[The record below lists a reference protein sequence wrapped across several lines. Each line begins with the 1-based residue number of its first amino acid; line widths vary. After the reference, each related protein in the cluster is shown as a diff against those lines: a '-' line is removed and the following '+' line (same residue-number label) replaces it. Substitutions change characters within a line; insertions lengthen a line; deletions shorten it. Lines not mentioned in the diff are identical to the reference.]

1 VNDSSLFEAIEVST
15 SATRPFERH
24 RLDTSA
30 IEIAYLR
37 RAGSGPSIV
46 GLHGLFGSGAC
57 LLPLAEALAGDLD
70 IILPDAR
77 GHGGTGPPA
86 QGPQDGGN
94 SLLKQGCRENGWR

>member
-1 VNDSSLFEAIEVST
+1 M
-15 SATRPFERH
+15 
-24 RLDTSA
+24 DTSA

-70 IILPDAR
+70 IILPAAR

-94 SLLKQGCRENGWR
+94 SLLRQGCRKGGWRWGQAYASSSPPRPLFRRKIEV